1 MSKQTIH
8 TVVFKSGD
16 SENWVAVCL
25 EYDVVTQGD
34 SETNAVEMIRE
45 AVELYLEGLS
55 KDDFEVIHQTVAGEP
70 RVHEVSISAPAI
82 LNT

>member
-1 MSKQTIH
+1 MGKQIIH
-8 TVVFKSGD
+8 AVVFKSGETD
-16 SENWVAVCL
+16 NWVAVCL

-34 SETNAVEMIRE
+34 SESHAVEMIRE

-70 RVHEVSISAPAI
+70 RVHEVSISAPAL